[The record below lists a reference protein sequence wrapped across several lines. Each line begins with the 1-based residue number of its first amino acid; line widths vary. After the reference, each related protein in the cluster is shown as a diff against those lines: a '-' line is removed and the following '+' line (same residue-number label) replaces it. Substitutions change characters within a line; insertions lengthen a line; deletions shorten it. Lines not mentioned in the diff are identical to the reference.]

1 MAETRNEFLKQVAA
15 EALATAAVTFL
26 LSFLLVGFDT
36 VSLQGQALTFNTRF
50 DAVAWAVALVTAG
63 RVLMALDR
71 HGLHWPILVF
81 GSIFAAY
88 FIFAGVCGVL
98 GYPAYD
104 NLPKPHFDQPMALV
118 IFGIAAVIIVG
129 LSLAGRRT
137 RQIHAMSS
145 EQRKAIEATSA
156 SRGYLFLKYLGPTL
170 IVFALALPLFA
181 NQKWV
186 DALVVAL
193 TFVAL
198 AWGLNIV
205 VGLAGLLD
213 LGYVAFYAVGAYT
226 YTKMSMYFHL
236 DFWETLGFAGIF
248 AAIFGIV
255 LGFPVLRLRGD
266 YLAIV
271 TLGFGEMI
279 RVTMLNWVDFS
290 NGPAGINN
298 VPYIDFFGIPF
309 KRKPEEG
316 TESFHTLLG
325 IDYSTGQRL
334 YFMYYVVLVLSLIIC
349 FVAVRMRKLPIGRA
363 WEALREDEIACRALG
378 INPTNTK
385 LTAFAI
391 GASFAGLS
399 GAFFATRLGFVSPD
413 PFNFELSAMVLAAV
427 VLGGAGSQV
436 TVALAALVL
445 TIVPIVMLDLV
456 HYRMLVFGV
465 VMVLAMLWRPQG
477 IAGHRRPTI
486 WLHGKKNQPLTASE
500 GEALA

>member
-1 MAETRNEFLKQVAA
+1 MAGTRNDVVKQIAA
-15 EALATAAVTFL
+15 EALATAAITFL
-26 LSFLLVGFDT
+26 LTFLLVGFDT
-36 VSLQGQALTFNTRF
+36 VSLQGQPLGIIPRF
-50 DAVAWAVALVTAG
+50 GAVAWAVGLVTAG

-71 HGLHWPILVF
+71 HGFHWPIQIF
-81 GSIFAAY
+81 GSLFAAY

-98 GYPAYD
+98 EYPAYAD
-104 NLPKPHFDQPMALV
+104 LPKPHFDQPMALV
-118 IFGIAAVIIVG
+118 IFGIAALIVVG
-129 LSLAGRRT
+129 LSLAGRRQ
-137 RQIHAMSS
+137 RHIHAMTSG
-145 EQRKAIEATSA
+145 QRKSVEARSA
-156 SRGYLFLKYLGPTL
+156 ARGYLFLKYLGPTL

-193 TFVAL
+193 TFIAL

-226 YTKMSMYFHL
+226 YTKMSMFFGL

-298 VPYIDFFGIPF
+298 VPYIDFFGVPF
-309 KRKPEEG
+309 KRNPPEG
-316 TESFHTLLG
+316 THSFHTLFGL
-325 IDYSTGQRL
+325 DYSTGQKL
-334 YFMYYVVLVLSLIIC
+334 FFMYYVVLFLSLFIC

-477 IAGHRRPTI
+477 IAGHRRPTV
-486 WLHGKKNQPLTASE
+486 WLHGKKDTPLTTSE